1 MMHIDFSYCTN
12 RDEPLIFR
20 FSDNNAGTRSRISEM
35 LTKCNKEQTN
45 CPLIFIDKSGTKKLP
60 HEQFLSMFTIVL
72 TTTQRL
78 TNEWKNGTFQDEL
91 KTEDDSSLCPFMIK
105 DPTTRACSLLKI
117 HWTRLI
123 VDEGHAMG
131 RGKQSSAILFASWI
145 SAQRRWVMTGTPTP
159 QTVAQSSLSN
169 MNALFHFLQ
178 HDFFGSRFN
187 GDQVWRI
194 AIVRSWNDG
203 HIASFFRLRNLIA
216 MFMIRHTKLDIA
228 ELPCP
233 RFTKTFAHLSV
244 QEVKAYN
251 TLVCAVQSNLLLTS
265 MKGKV
270 KGLQDSLLH
279 RSQTKFAKEALN
291 NLRLACSGGTRVI
304 PTLTKVAFDE
314 TMNLLISHDADPIE
328 MTIIENYLHRAVVE
342 EFTSC
347 MSCGIQLNTMLVTIC
362 AHLICTECITTE
374 TGSCPVCEA
383 PINVDDFQLLQ
394 PGMLYEWAWNL
405 ENIDSTTNTG
415 VAPSDEGN
423 MNASVQGDDRLSAAG
438 HVPMRPGVLPAI
450 RSHRPN
456 DGHECSYDATA
467 THGKCF
473 LCLEEHAECVMVS
486 ENSQCARCHRK
497 AEACPEEESKFFY
510 VINKLQV
517 LQFEHSGRLSI
528 QSKTAE
534 YLIGEKI
541 TQRKPR
547 APKVIVFSQFRPILN
562 TFGHR
567 LLRRFG
573 AGCVAEYWGQFR
585 SEELL
590 KFSKSN
596 DCFCMLLGKDG
607 SEGLDLSFVT

>member
-1 MMHIDFSYCTN
+1 MMHVDFSYCTN

-20 FSDNNAGTRSRISEM
+20 FSGDDSGTQARISEI
-35 LTKCNKEQTN
+35 LTKCNEERTH

-60 HEQFLSMFTIVL
+60 HERFLSLFTVVL

-78 TNEWKNGTFQDEL
+78 TNEWKNGSFEEEL
-91 KTEDDSSLCPFMIK
+91 KSDDGRFVCPFMIR
-105 DPTTRACSLLKI
+105 DHTTRACSLLKI

-131 RGKQSSAILFASWI
+131 RGKQNSAIIFASWI

-169 MNALFHFLQ
+169 MNALLHFLQ

-187 GDQVWRI
+187 GDQVWRN

-203 HIASFFRLRNLIA
+203 CIASFFRLRNLIA

-228 ELPCP
+228 ELPLP
-233 RFTKTFAHLSV
+233 RFTKTCAPLSV

-265 MKGKV
+265 MEGKV
-270 KGLQDSLLH
+270 KGFQDSLLH

-304 PTLTKVAFDE
+304 PTLTKAAFDE
-314 TMNLLISHDADPIE
+314 TINLLMSHDVDPIDIR
-328 MTIIENYLHRAVVE
+328 IIENYLHRAVVE
-342 EFTSC
+342 EFTGC
-347 MSCGIQLNTMLVTIC
+347 MCCGIQLNTMLVTTC
-362 AHLICTECITTE
+362 AHLVCTECVTTE
-374 TGSCPVCEA
+374 TRSCPVCDA
-383 PINVDDFQLLQ
+383 LFNVDEFQLLQ

-405 ENIDSTTNTG
+405 ENNNSSRITGST
-415 VAPSDEGN
+415 PSDERN
-423 MNASVQGDDRLSAAG
+423 ISVSVQGDGRLSAAG
-438 HVPMRPGVLPAI
+438 HVPMRPGVLPVI
-450 RSHRPN
+450 RRHRPN
-456 DGHECSYDATA
+456 DGHECIYDATA
-467 THGKCF
+467 THGKCL

-497 AEACPEEESKFFY
+497 SEACPEEESKFFY

-517 LQFEHSGRLSI
+517 LHKGHLNRLS
-528 QSKTAE
+528 SKSKMVE
-534 YLIGEKI
+534 NLIGEII
-541 TQRKPR
+541 TQHEPR
-547 APKVIVFSQFRPILN
+547 QPKVLIFSQFRPILN

-567 LLRRFG
+567 LVRRFG
-573 AGCVAEYWGQFR
+573 AGCVADYWGRFR
-585 SEELL
+585 SQELT

-596 DCFCMLLGKDG
+596 NCFCMLLGKDG